1 MAAIRRAV
9 GAPSLPRSSPFRRS
23 ARETREPIGQPQ
35 LRASRFRTWVL
46 IVINE
51 CYIGDCR
58 AGLRKMI
65 AEGIKVQCCVTS
77 PPYWQLRNYGVAGQL
92 GLESTLHEYIANMA
106 DVFSLVKDV
115 LTDDGVCWI
124 NMGDSMLP
132 NKCEAMVPH
141 RLALALIAQG
151 WICRQ
156 TIIWSKP
163 NPMPESVRDRCTKS
177 HEYVFMLTK
186 SARYYYDADAIK
198 EPAIYFD
205 DDRKARAQDTHKSAP
220 DSTRNGIRK
229 YKVPSGWDTGQ
240 GSHDELTGRYPKS
253 SVYKD
258 ARSYN
263 GKHEDKQRGRGRR
276 HAGFNDRWDE
286 MTETEQCDAMRNK
299 RSVWTVA
306 TKPYSAA
313 HFATFPPALIE
324 PMIMATSRSGDIVL
338 DPFMG
343 SGTTAEVAQRLGR
356 RWIGC
361 DLNPAYTALQETRT
375 RQMAMAI

>member
-1 MAAIRRAV
+1 M
-9 GAPSLPRSSPFRRS
+9 
-23 ARETREPIGQPQ
+23 
-35 LRASRFRTWVL
+35 
-46 IVINE
+46 INE

-58 AGLRKMI
+58 DGLRKMI

-77 PPYWQLRNYGVAGQL
+77 PPYWALRDYGVAGQI
-92 GLESTLHEYIANMA
+92 GLEKTMPEFIAA
-106 DVFSLVKDV
+106 IVEVFSLVREV
-115 LTDDGVCWI
+115 LADDGVCWI
-124 NMGDSMLP
+124 NLGDSYSGSWGAQSRPNGNDIGSTLRGGSMLSARQIAAAP
-132 NKCEAMVPH
+132 KTTGTGSTKRTGLKPKDICGIPWRVAF
-141 RLALALIAQG
+141 ALQDSG
-151 WICRQ
+151 WWLRQ
-156 TIIWSKP
+156 DIIWAKP
-163 NPMPESVRDRCTKS
+163 NPMPESVTDRCTKS

-186 SARYYYDADAIK
+186 CAKYYYDADAIK

-253 SVYKD
+253 PVYKD

-263 GKHEDKQRGRGRR
+263 GKHEDKQRGHGRR

-286 MTETEQCDAMRNK
+286 MTETEQCAMRNK

-324 PMIMATSRSGDIVL
+324 PMIMATSRAGDIVL
-338 DPFMG
+338 DPFLG